1 MGEYETTH
9 CEPVPA
15 ARQAPLNFAAMPFDR
30 MQVGESFL
38 VPLPGGRAGTLGRKL
53 WAAACRHGIRVRVKK
68 GAAGLRVWRVA

>member
-9 CEPVPA
+9 CEPVPV
-15 ARQAPLNFAAMPFDR
+15 ARMPPLNFAAMPFSR

-53 WAAACRHGIRVRVKK
+53 WAAAARHGIRVRVKK
-68 GAAGLRVWRVA
+68 SASGLRVWRVA